1 MIDDEGGIAA
11 TVDERLQRLVQ
22 FIFEEHEHDT
32 LNCESCSE
40 QFAHLSELVAHGA
53 NLHDLMPAVEGHLDC
68 CPECREQY
76 EALLC
81 IIRAELNGTLPLQPT
96 SQEGS

>member
-1 MIDDEGGIAA
+1 MAA
-11 TVDERLQRLVQ
+11 TVNERFQRLVQ

-32 LNCESCSE
+32 LNCEACCE
-40 QFAHLSELVAHGA
+40 QLAHLSELVALGA

-81 IIRAELNGTLPLQPT
+81 IIRAELNGMLPPQPA
-96 SQEGS
+96 SHKGS